1 MIPIKELDA
10 ASEPQ
15 TAGGVS
21 VFGHAQINDAVKI
34 VSDALPQELRQFAEQ
49 LAKTNPDQA
58 EQLCGLLIPLTIED
72 VIVTMTPER
81 HKRIWRQIQSA
92 MTVTDGEPIE
102 DELADERRIEQSNQ
116 TALVDEEDYYGQRLP
131 ASAQ

>member
-1 MIPIKELDA
+1 MSIVSIKELDA
-10 ASEPQ
+10 ISEPQ
-15 TAGGVS
+15 AVGGVS
-21 VFGHAQINDAVKI
+21 VFGHAQVNEAVKI

-58 EQLCGLLIPLTIED
+58 EQLCGLLIPLTTEE

-81 HKRIWRQIQSA
+81 HKRIWHMIQSA
-92 MTVTDGEPIE
+92 MPVADEET
-102 DELADERRIEQSNQ
+102 ELADERIVEQSNQ
-116 TALVDEEDYYGQRLP
+116 TALADEEDYYGQRLP

>member
-21 VFGHAQINDAVKI
+21 VFGHTVEFDAVQA
-34 VSDALPQELRQFAEQ
+34 VSDMLYQELRQFAEK
-49 LAKTNPDQA
+49 LVKVNPDQA
-58 EQLCGLLIPLTIED
+58 EQLCGLLMPLTTED
-72 VIVTMTPER
+72 IIVTMTPER
-81 HKRIWRQIQSA
+81 HKRIWHMIQSA
-92 MTVTDGEPIE
+92 MTVADEET
-102 DELADERRIEQSNQ
+102 ELADERRIEQSNQ